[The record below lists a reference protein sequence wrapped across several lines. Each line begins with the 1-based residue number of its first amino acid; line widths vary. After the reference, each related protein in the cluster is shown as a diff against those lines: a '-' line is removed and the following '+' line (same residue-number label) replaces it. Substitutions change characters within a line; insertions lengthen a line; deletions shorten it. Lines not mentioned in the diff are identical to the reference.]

1 MTANAGELINLAKE
15 KLPVSSIS
23 VFVTGFIKEQVKIEN
38 NLFKYFKITVSEF
51 IGGNNNL
58 GKNFVIK
65 CRYLILDERIDK
77 KLKSTRKNSCLMIV
91 GELVFVDSEF
101 LIDIQDINF
110 LSTSNA
116 NIETLTND
124 STSSSYTWTTDMPT
138 GRVSAQAISSNR
150 LSENLINIQESNS
163 NNDDLTENSQE
174 SNIDEED
181 LADTSVTPPVTQP
194 RGRSKRKRK

>member
-15 KLPVSSIS
+15 KLPISSIS

-77 KLKSTRKNSCLMIV
+77 KVKSTRRNSCLMII
-91 GELVFVDSEF
+91 GELVLVDSEF

-116 NIETLTND
+116 NIETLTNN

-138 GRVSAQAISSNR
+138 GSDGVGQCPSQIGRTGTVRDIVPMS
-150 LSENLINIQESNS
+150 LSQIVPINSLWW
-163 NNDDLTENSQE
+163 D
-174 SNIDEED
+174 
-181 LADTSVTPPVTQP
+181 SVP
-194 RGRSKRKRK
+194 SKFCLSRTGPIVPGHVIL